1 MPTVDLTAVTFT
13 PTVRADG
20 IALVDFWASWCGPCR
35 MFAPVYDTV
44 AAAHPDIVF
53 GKVDTENEQELALSL
68 NIRSIPTLM
77 LFRDGILLF
86 RESGVLPESELVE
99 LIRRAGELD
108 MDAVRSELGS

>member
-1 MPTVDLTAVTFT
+1 
-13 PTVRADG
+13 
-20 IALVDFWASWCGPCR
+20 

-77 LFRDGILLF
+77 LFR
-86 RESGVLPESELVE
+86 ESGVLPESELVE